1 MFFHVLVL
9 YKDNLVFKEI
19 KHKIDSCSSFLEIIQ
34 LEKDGERFFISDFNL
49 MFDFHNKIVFY
60 FWGGEHNEKRIE
72 IYRQKMLKFN
82 KRGIKYIEETFLEE
96 DNVL

>member
-1 MFFHVLVL
+1 MFFHKLIL

-19 KHKIDSCSSFLEIIQ
+19 KHKVGSCSSFLGITH
-34 LEKDGERFFISDFNL
+34 LETDERFFISDINF

-60 FWGGEHNEKRIE
+60 FLDGEHNEKRTE

-82 KRGIKYIEETFLEE
+82 KRGIKYILK
-96 DNVL
+96 

>member
-1 MFFHVLVL
+1 MFFHKLVL

-19 KHKIDSCSSFLEIIQ
+19 KHKVGSCSSFLGIIQ
-34 LEKDGERFFISDFNL
+34 LEKDGEIFFISDINF

-60 FWGGEHNEKRIE
+60 FLGGEHDEKRIE

-82 KRGIKYIEETFLEE
+82 KRRIKYIERNFLEE